1 MQRFMPV
8 LWIFK
13 KPLIQAGTLV
23 LLSPIAEGLQQNLN
37 LLHTFWQTWVL
48 IIKSQKRKN
57 TNFSENPRCQGKKF
71 TMGTYT
77 NTQLHTLKY

>member
-1 MQRFMPV
+1 MSKQIENSHAPG
-8 LWIFK
+8 LSLNDSEID
-13 KPLIQAGTLV
+13 LV

-57 TNFSENPRCQGKKF
+57 TNFSEKIQRSGKEIHHWF
-71 TMGTYT
+71 I
-77 NTQLHTLKY
+77 HTHN